1 MAVQDPPLVLNKD
14 TQDKFD
20 TNRFK
25 DYTKPG
31 RFVEYVVWPALLLCE
46 SGPLLAKGVAQGCE
60 KPLFAQT
67 VGPFPKKKKTVR
79 KMNVNK
85 WLLHSVELEV
95 VINIQ
100 TVNSCNG
107 HYK

>member
-31 RFVEYVVWPALLLCE
+31 RFVEYVVWPALLLHE
-46 SGPLLAKGVAQGCE
+46 SGPLLAKGVAQCCG
-60 KPLFAQT
+60 KPLFTQT
-67 VGPFPKKKKTVR
+67 VGRFPRKDSDKKDQR
-79 KMNVNK
+79 KQMASTFSGVGTGPQY
-85 WLLHSVELEV
+85 S
-95 VINIQ
+95 
-100 TVNSCNG
+100 NSE
-107 HYK
+107 